1 MKKSYWKKDH
11 KAYMLGGEG
20 SPLSPRSVAPAITCE
35 EAPVSCSTYGT
46 FSENILH
53 WIDEQPILEESRSQ
67 ENRAMFMAI
76 FNDLKP
82 RKEPEQA
89 KELKREKTEAV
100 NARRKVFDKNRDQL
114 MLAMLHNGMAYICRH
129 PQCGEMRSLHVD
141 HVVPLSKGGGDELSN
156 LQFLCHKH
164 NSEKGSKCPH

>member
-11 KAYMLGGEG
+11 KAYILGGED
-20 SPLSPRSVAPAITCE
+20 SPLSPKSVCPAITCE
-35 EAPVSCSTYGT
+35 ESPVSCSIYGT

-67 ENRAMFMAI
+67 VNREVYRAI
-76 FNDLKP
+76 FTDLKP

-89 KELKREKTEAV
+89 KELKREKTKAV
-100 NARRKVFDKNRDQL
+100 KARRVAFDKNRDQL
-114 MLAMLHNGMAYICRH
+114 MLAMLHSGRAYICSH

-141 HVVPLSKGGGDELSN
+141 HIFPLSKGGGDELNN

-164 NSEKGSKCPH
+164 NSEKGSKIQH